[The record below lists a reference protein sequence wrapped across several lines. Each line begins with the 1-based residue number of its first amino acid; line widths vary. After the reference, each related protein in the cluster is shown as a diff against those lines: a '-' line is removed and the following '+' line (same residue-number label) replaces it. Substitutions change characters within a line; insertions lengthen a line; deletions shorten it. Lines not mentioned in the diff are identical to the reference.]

1 MIRGL
6 TAFSFLSTLVVI
18 QTLKDPDNIPLT
30 EAGLGQTVTLNC
42 NAAGFDTGLFYWYK
56 MNYGFMVQTVAMG
69 TFSNVKLEQHFP
81 DSRFKVNN
89 TGNMHYLTISNVSK
103 EDEATYLCQA
113 GSPYK
118 MVFINGTNLSVNG
131 KITSFLSVLFHYCP
145 LNQMLLI
152 DVCAFFLCF
161 LNLDSH
167 KKSYYVKQTSGMKF
181 VSLGTEVTLQCSLLS
196 EKREKES
203 TGQCAEEHKVF
214 WFRAESESNPGFI
227 YADKKRCSTQEGGS
241 CEYRL
246 SKIIQSPSD
255 TGTYYCAV
263 ITCGE
268 ILFGEGTKV
277 ETRQEVCLFG
287 VVLGGLLACSV
298 LVNFAQIFSW
308 RKGKQLNENKIAA
321 AELHKIPGQKS
332 EKRNEDKRMYSA
344 VIFTMIK
351 TDNTEQQESAAKRM
365 MFAAVNPLTF

>member
-118 MVFINGTNLSVNG
+118 MVFINGTNLSVN
-131 KITSFLSVLFHYCP
+131 
-145 LNQMLLI
+145 
-152 DVCAFFLCF
+152 
-161 LNLDSH
+161 DSH

-277 ETRQEVCLFG
+277 ETSMYLGQEVCLFG